1 MKMRPTLFCLLAFAV
16 SILPIWASESLETQG
31 GEVGFAVG
39 DSLGGRRAAQSL
51 DLAGFIGAGG
61 IPSKQNRD
69 AIVDL
74 SNERQRLQRPIEQQ
88 SIHLDPASEVTYRD
102 RASCHRIEN
111 LDAKLTVLFP
121 IFTAD
126 AWQNRRKV
134 SMYQVGGAWVRVTPC
149 EFDI

>member
-1 MKMRPTLFCLLAFAV
+1 MKMRRTLFCLLALAV
-16 SILPIWASESLETQG
+16 SILPIWASDSLGTVE

-39 DSLGGRRAAQSL
+39 DNLGDRRAAQSL
-51 DLAGFIGAGG
+51 GLAGFIGAGD
-61 IPSKQNRD
+61 IPAKQNRD
-69 AIVDL
+69 AIEDL
-74 SNERQRLQRPIEQQ
+74 RNESRRLQRPIQQQ
-88 SIHLDPASEVTYRD
+88 SIHIDPASEVTYRD

-126 AWQNRRKV
+126 AWQNRRKISV
-134 SMYQVGGAWVRVTPC
+134 YQVGGAWVRVTPC